1 MADRRPDPPR
11 SPAAAPGAVRRSL
24 LRLCFVAGLA
34 WGFHMVF
41 GWSHALVETGGAT
54 AELMPAMLIGLLA
67 LYALLIALPFVPGVE
82 IGLALLMAEG
92 AQIAPWVYLATLL
105 GLTLAFAVGALIPS
119 AMLQR
124 LLSDLR
130 LTGPR
135 RMLARLEPLDG
146 DARLAAL
153 IDAAPRWLGRAARF
167 RYLVLAL
174 LVNMP
179 GNALLG
185 GGGGILFLAGFSR
198 LFSPLTTIATLAL
211 AVAPVPLLVWGLG
224 IDAAVWLR

>member
-1 MADRRPDPPR
+1 MADRRPDPTPA
-11 SPAAAPGAVRRSL
+11 PAAAPGAVRRSL
-24 LRLCFVAGLA
+24 LRLGLIAGLA

-41 GWSHALVETGGAT
+41 GWSRTLVETGGAL
-54 AELMPAMLIGLLA
+54 AELMPAMLLGLLA

-92 AQIAPWVYLATLL
+92 SAIAPWVYLATLL
-105 GLTLAFAVGALIPS
+105 GLTLAFAVGTLIPS
-119 AMLQR
+119 AILQR

-135 RMLARLEPLDG
+135 RVLERLEPLDG
-146 DARLAAL
+146 DARLAAF

-174 LVNMP
+174 LVNLP

-198 LFSPLTTIATLAL
+198 LFSPTLTIATLAL
-211 AVAPVPLLVWGLG
+211 AVAPVPLLVWALG
-224 IDAAVWLR
+224 FDAAVWLR

>member
-1 MADRRPDPPR
+1 MTDRRPGPTVA
-11 SPAAAPGAVRRSL
+11 PAAAPGAVRRSL
-24 LRLCFVAGLA
+24 LRICLIAGLA

-41 GWSHALVETGGAT
+41 CWSHALVETGGAM
-54 AELMPAMLIGLLA
+54 AELLPAMFVGLLT
-67 LYALLIALPFVPGVE
+67 LYVLLIALPFVPGVE
-82 IGLALLMAEG
+82 IGIALLMAEG
-92 AQIAPWVYLATLL
+92 PPITLWVYLATLL
-105 GLTLAFAVGALIPS
+105 GLTLAFAIGALIPS

-130 LTGPR
+130 LTRPR
-135 RMLARLEPLDG
+135 RMLERLDPLDG

-153 IDAAPRWLGRAARF
+153 IDAAPRWLGRATRF

-174 LVNMP
+174 IVNMP

-198 LFSPLTTIATLAL
+198 LFSPISTFATLAL

-224 IDAAVWLR
+224 V